1 MADSYDDSHPEYS
14 TLCSCDELAALA
26 AKFMPGYT
34 QPMRSTQLIVL
45 NTRCEGE

>member
-1 MADSYDDSHPEYS
+1 MADSHDDSHSEYS

-26 AKFMPGYT
+26 AMFMPSYT
-34 QPMRSTQLIVL
+34 QPMRSTRSTVL